1 MKTLKHIRLINYK
14 HRKDENEEFFVNID
28 DWIKSPYSC
37 LKARFY
43 IEISSLIVY
52 ILQFTKITPN
62 FVSVI
67 YSFAGLLSGIL
78 LCFDHKNLIYSG
90 LLIFFLK
97 GVIDWSD
104 GLLARVTRQTSNIG
118 HIIDTWGSHVGY
130 HSLIF
135 GIGFICFNSNNEIVY
150 LYITIVIFIIS
161 LMDFKIFSYHQLFYE
176 ISNYKIRIKKKK
188 IKKLPKKNFKN
199 FNLNRLKF
207 YLSYFMDDRSRT
219 LDLIYLIIF
228 LEVLNNNI
236 FYTKIILILFLLKKI
251 FNFFGNFIEIIFL
264 KKLKNIV

>member
-1 MKTLKHIRLINYK
+1 MPLVQYMWDGRLINYK

-90 LLIFFLK
+90 LLIFF
-97 GVIDWSD
+97 
-104 GLLARVTRQTSNIG
+104 
-118 HIIDTWGSHVGY
+118 
-130 HSLIF
+130 
-135 GIGFICFNSNNEIVY
+135 
-150 LYITIVIFIIS
+150 
-161 LMDFKIFSYHQLFYE
+161 
-176 ISNYKIRIKKKK
+176 
-188 IKKLPKKNFKN
+188 
-199 FNLNRLKF
+199 
-207 YLSYFMDDRSRT
+207 
-219 LDLIYLIIF
+219 
-228 LEVLNNNI
+228 
-236 FYTKIILILFLLKKI
+236 
-251 FNFFGNFIEIIFL
+251 
-264 KKLKNIV
+264 